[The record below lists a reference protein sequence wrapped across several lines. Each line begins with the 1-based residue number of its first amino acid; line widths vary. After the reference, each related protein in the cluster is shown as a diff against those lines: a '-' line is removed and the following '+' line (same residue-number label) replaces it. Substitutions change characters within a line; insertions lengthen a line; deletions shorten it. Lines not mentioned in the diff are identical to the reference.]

1 MGGGLLQLVTIGVQD
16 KYLTKNPKITLFKN
30 VYMRYTNFSFETFQN
45 NFDGNIGFNS
55 ELNCTIPLE
64 GDLLSKCY
72 LSITLNKN
80 TSKTWGFVEKIGYAI
95 IDEISIVIKGQ
106 TIDTQTGEW
115 LNLNNEMNKNDRM
128 NEYFNK
134 LIGNVKELK
143 DPNLDHPEYTLII
156 PLQFWFCKNFGSS
169 IPLISIDK
177 NSVQIKV
184 KLRKAIDCIN
194 YKGNSVPSVLPT
206 IKKIHLLNDVIFI
219 DANEKKKFIYHKH
232 EYLIEQVQKNKFKI
246 PNYSNIY
253 ELKFYNPCFLLIWIL
268 DQEKFNSR
276 NSFLTWNFDN
286 DWEKCKNE
294 FSKLVW
300 IATRKGLSTDGKTI
314 TFSPSFFEIGDYPDK
329 ISIGNSILDK
339 LASKINC
346 YLLHYDDI
354 GVAQAT
360 TSNTALLSSEIT
372 YDDMTITI
380 SELLKDTNTTRS
392 QSNFLNLHKVNIVNY
407 FNYGNFVNGNDS
419 PIIRSTLRLN
429 GIQRFYTRDST
440 FFNNIKPYEYCKN
453 NIQDGINIYNFGIE
467 NNSFQPSGACNFS
480 KIDSAVL
487 ELKIGKNNDDDLGIY
502 FKNYIKNG
510 NITVYANNY
519 NILGIT
525 KGNVGLTHS
534 N

>member
-219 DANEKKKFIYHKH
+219 DANEKKNLFI
-232 EYLIEQVQKNKFKI
+232 I
-246 PNYSNIY
+246 SMNI
-253 ELKFYNPCFLLIWIL
+253 
-268 DQEKFNSR
+268 
-276 NSFLTWNFDN
+276 
-286 DWEKCKNE
+286 
-294 FSKLVW
+294 
-300 IATRKGLSTDGKTI
+300 
-314 TFSPSFFEIGDYPDK
+314 
-329 ISIGNSILDK
+329 
-339 LASKINC
+339 
-346 YLLHYDDI
+346 
-354 GVAQAT
+354 
-360 TSNTALLSSEIT
+360 
-372 YDDMTITI
+372 
-380 SELLKDTNTTRS
+380 
-392 QSNFLNLHKVNIVNY
+392 
-407 FNYGNFVNGNDS
+407 
-419 PIIRSTLRLN
+419 
-429 GIQRFYTRDST
+429 
-440 FFNNIKPYEYCKN
+440 
-453 NIQDGINIYNFGIE
+453 
-467 NNSFQPSGACNFS
+467 
-480 KIDSAVL
+480 
-487 ELKIGKNNDDDLGIY
+487 
-502 FKNYIKNG
+502 
-510 NITVYANNY
+510 
-519 NILGIT
+519 
-525 KGNVGLTHS
+525 
-534 N
+534 